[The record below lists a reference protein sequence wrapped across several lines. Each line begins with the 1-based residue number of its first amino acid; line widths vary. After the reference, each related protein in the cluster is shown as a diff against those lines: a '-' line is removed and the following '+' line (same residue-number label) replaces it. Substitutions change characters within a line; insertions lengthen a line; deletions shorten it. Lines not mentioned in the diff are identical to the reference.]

1 MSLTQL
7 TPTTHTLRAG
17 GVALPQGPQ
26 LWCDTALALALAL
39 AMCSQVQCLRS
50 RGWWEEEEEEEG
62 ERSCV
67 IVCICEREG
76 ELVSILW

>member
-26 LWCDTALALALAL
+26 LWCDTALALA
-39 AMCSQVQCLRS
+39 MCSQVQCLRS
-50 RGWWEEEEEEEG
+50 RGWWEEEG
-62 ERSCV
+62 ERSRV
-67 IVCICEREG
+67 IVCMCERGG
-76 ELVSILW
+76 EFVSILW